1 VRRIFVK
8 ERSFVEGAALLAF
21 AGLLAK
27 VLGAIFRIPLTY
39 IIGAEGMG
47 LYQMAYPIYS
57 FLLIISSAGLP
68 VAISKMVSER
78 MAYGDYWGAHRVFRV
93 SLMLLACL
101 GMITSAM
108 LLAFS
113 GTISKALGTPKAVYS
128 ILAIAP
134 GLFFVSMLSAFRGY
148 FQGMQM
154 MGPTAL
160 SQIVEQ
166 SGKLFLGL
174 LLAWLFVGRG
184 IEFGAAGAVLGV
196 TLGEIAALALLL
208 GIYRREKGSLG
219 KRAMKKDV
227 KRNLGARYGQ
237 PNREIMKRLASI
249 AVPVTIGASLM
260 PLVGL
265 IDSVMV
271 VNRLMSIGGAGSA
284 ASYTVEEA
292 TSLYGLLTA
301 YANPLI
307 NFPAILTV
315 ALAMSIVPS
324 ISESCALGRQKEVA
338 HKAAVA
344 IRLTLLVGLPAG
356 VGMSV
361 LAHPIIRL
369 LYRALDDGQAALAGN
384 LLSVLSFGVVFL
396 SLIQSLTEILQGV
409 NQAAGPV
416 KNLAIGALFKVLT
429 TYTLMG
435 IPRINVLG
443 AAVGTVVCY
452 VIASLLDFSAVIRY
466 TNAYISFSNFVVKP
480 IVAVGI
486 MAAAVSMCYKALE
499 SIAGLTIATMLSI
512 IAGILIYGLAL
523 LAMGIIQEN
532 DLRLLPGGDRLGR
545 VLYQFRIFR

>member
-1 VRRIFVK
+1 MRK
-8 ERSFVEGAALLAF
+8 RSFIEGAALLAF

-78 MAYGDYWGAHRVFRV
+78 MAYGDHTGAYRVFRV
-93 SLMLLACL
+93 SLMLLAYL
-101 GMITSAM
+101 GIITST
-108 LLAFS
+108 LLMAFS
-113 GTISKALGTPKAVYS
+113 GAISTALGNPKAVYS
-128 ILAIAP
+128 MLAIAP
-134 GLFFVSMLSAFRGY
+134 ALFFVSMLSAFRGY

-154 MGPTAL
+154 MSPTAL

-166 SGKLFLGL
+166 SGKLFMGL
-174 LLAWLFVGRG
+174 LLAWLFVEKG

-196 TLGEIAALALLL
+196 TLGEIAALALLW
-208 GIYRREKGSLG
+208 GIYRREK
-219 KRAMKKDV
+219 D
-227 KRNLGARYGQ
+227 NLGGEARKKGIKGNIGVCNGQ
-237 PNREIMKRLASI
+237 SNREIIKKLMSI

-265 IDSVMV
+265 IDGVMV
-271 VNRLMSIGGAGSA
+271 VNRLMSTGKAGTA

-307 NFPAILTV
+307 NFPAVLTA

-324 ISESCALGRQKEVA
+324 ISESHALGHRKAVA

-344 IRLTLLVGLPAG
+344 IRLTLMVGLPAG
-356 VGMSV
+356 IGMSV
-361 LAHPIIRL
+361 LAHPIIRV
-369 LYRALDDGQAALAGN
+369 LYRALDDGQAALTGN

-396 SLIQSLTEILQGV
+396 TLIQVLTGILQGV
-409 NQAAGPV
+409 NRATVPV
-416 KNLAIGALFKVLT
+416 KNLAIGAMFKVLT
-429 TYTLMG
+429 TYVLMG
-435 IPRINVLG
+435 IPQINVVG

-452 VIASLLDFSAVIRY
+452 AIASLLDFSAVVRY
-466 TNAYISFSNFVVKP
+466 TNASISFTDFVVKP
-480 IVAVGI
+480 IMAAGI
-486 MAAAVSMCYKALE
+486 MATVVSICYKVLE
-499 SIAGLTIATMLSI
+499 DVTGLTLATMFSI
-512 IAGILIYGLAL
+512 VAGVLIYGLAL
-523 LAMGIIQEN
+523 LAMGIIKE
-532 DLRLLPGGDRLGR
+532 DDFRSLPGGDKLGR
-545 VLYQFRIFR
+545 MLYQFRIFR